1 MTKTWIK
8 TNYVPEGC
16 DYITKGKWYEFEE
29 DVSDDNDAQG
39 GTIYTEVGKLYVRLS
54 GCAHLKRHPWTVYMG
69 DTPPC
74 EPQPNKTIKT
84 EEKQDMNI
92 DWSKAPEGAT
102 HYNTANKKW
111 YKHDE
116 GFMSYYSDHR
126 EAWVAGAVREEY
138 AEDSVYSSSGTVLF
152 VPRPSEKPEQPSV
165 KELPQ
170 PEFEVGDRVR
180 VIKESTHGFK
190 VGDTVKLSKL
200 ATNRGAAAFLA
211 KDFVTGGSWF
221 SSWFLALDEIE
232 AISETVK
239 PSEWKIRHIK
249 SDDYKPKRDV
259 AITILYKEIGNGY
272 YEYKFAICSPKDNFN
287 RKVGIAE
294 ALKKESD
301 KVYNEGTLDI
311 INLIVM
317 HMTFSNKFSKDTRT
331 FLLRE
336 LFS

>member
-8 TNYVPEGC
+8 TDDVPEWC
-16 DYITKGKWYEFEE
+16 DYITEGKWYECEIKSNNS
-29 DVSDDNDAQG
+29 VGGKIISDAG
-39 GTIYTEVGKLYVRLS
+39 LAIYIVFKDS
-54 GCAHLKRHPWTVYMG
+54 AHIDYRNWTVHKG

-74 EPQPNKTIKT
+74 EVPSNETIKT
-84 EEKQDMNI
+84 EEKQDINI
-92 DWSKAPEGAT
+92 DWSKAPEGTT
-102 HYNTANKKW
+102 HYNTLNKMW
-111 YKHDE
+111 YKDDE

-190 VGDTVKLSKL
+190 VGDTVKLSRL

-211 KDFVTGGSWF
+211 KDFVTG